1 MLITWNSE
9 GDCTGEYFRLRGCE
23 DQTEL
28 KFHKICS
35 TQKAQ
40 SGEKY
45 GACKFEP
52 GTVSKVFGLHQIL
65 DNIVFQY
72 IIL

>member
-23 DQTEL
+23 DQSEL
-28 KFHKICS
+28 KFA
-35 TQKAQ
+35 QKAQ

-65 DNIVFQY
+65 DNIHHS
-72 IIL
+72 IG